1 LDECGASPEPLGER
15 LKETLMTNVTV
26 RLPDELAR
34 QAQSAGLL
42 RDDAIAARL
51 REVMQKRQV
60 DQLFDTMG

>member
-1 LDECGASPEPLGER
+1 
-15 LKETLMTNVTV
+15 MTNVTV